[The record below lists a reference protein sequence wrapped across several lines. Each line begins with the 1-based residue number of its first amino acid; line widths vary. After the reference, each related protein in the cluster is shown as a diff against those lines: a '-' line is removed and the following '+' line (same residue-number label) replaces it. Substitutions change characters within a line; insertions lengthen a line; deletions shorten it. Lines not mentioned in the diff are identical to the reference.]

1 MAAAGHKVKTPKKRL
16 SKEQKAAIV
25 ISSESHQVI
34 TGMLLSDCCIAF
46 SNDSK
51 DARLQIEQKDRDFVE
66 HTLLSIWI
74 FSFSKADLA
83 RII

>member
-1 MAAAGHKVKTPKKRL
+1 
-16 SKEQKAAIV
+16 
-25 ISSESHQVI
+25 
-34 TGMLLSDCCIAF
+34 MLLSDCCIAF
-46 SNDSK
+46 ANNSK